1 MSRKKKRNFQE
12 STRHLFLLYTI
23 IPFGILIVLFF
34 AFTIVNAK
42 LAVEKRS
49 AQATEAMSESIEE
62 VYRQYATEVRRM
74 AASPAVVDYVRT
86 RLGSEKV
93 YAEFY
98 EFNNRQKVKSVFH
111 IVSPEGVFLASS
123 APPDALSSDLA
134 FGNLIHRI
142 SVKPEALLSET
153 NSFRYSHD
161 RVTSY
166 SFGIAITDEGR
177 TIGYLVYQLF
187 EADLQKLIFLENNE
201 VAVVTDEHNT
211 IIATTSNITKGI
223 LNKFQPGG
231 SGSGK
236 VLLNGGEYGIH
247 TRDIPGTPIQ
257 VHALNSLRA
266 ERDTL
271 VTLSIFIAA
280 SSLLLWIVIRFLAK
294 KMSARNS
301 ESIDKLVHA
310 FRHLRVGN
318 LNEYVDIRTGD
329 EFQTLG
335 EKYNYM
341 LDRLR
346 ELMDKNQELSRISS
360 LVEIKQLQSQFHPHF
375 IFNVLETLR
384 YAIKADARKAQE
396 IVMLLSRLLRYSVGH
411 ERSVK
416 LEDDLGYVR
425 DYLKLQQI
433 RFNERLQYEIRV
445 TGEAGALYVPK
456 LILQAVIE
464 NSIKYGYRNQSRLHI
479 DILVFAAQ
487 GKLEMEVRDDGQGMS
502 EERLEQVTRI
512 LESRENTTE
521 HIGLYNV
528 HRRLVLLYGEEHGI
542 RIESK
547 PGVGT
552 RVTLTIP
559 YEEDGNHV

>member
-1 MSRKKKRNFQE
+1 MGQEKKRNFQE
-12 STRHLFLLYTI
+12 STRRLFLFYTI

-34 AFTIVNAK
+34 AFTIVNTR
-42 LAVEKRS
+42 LSVEKKS
-49 AQATEAMSESIEE
+49 AQATQTMSRSIGE
-62 VYRQYATEVRRM
+62 VYRQYALETVRM

-86 RLGSEKV
+86 RVGSEKV

-98 EFNNRQKVKSVFH
+98 EFNNRQQVKSIFH
-111 IVSPEGVFLASS
+111 IVSPEGVFLATS
-123 APPDALSSDLA
+123 APPDSLGSDLA
-134 FGNLIHRI
+134 FGNLVHRI
-142 SVKPEALLSET
+142 AEKQTLLTET

-161 RVTSY
+161 RITSY
-166 SFGIAITDEGR
+166 TFGKAIMDEGHA
-177 TIGYLVYQLF
+177 IGYLVYQLF
-187 EADLQKLIFLENNE
+187 ETDLQKLIFLQNNE
-201 VAVVTDEHNT
+201 VAAVTDEHNT
-211 IIATTSNITKGI
+211 VVATTSNITKGI
-223 LNKFQPGG
+223 LNKFQLGAGG
-231 SGSGK
+231 SGK
-236 VLLNGGEYGIH
+236 AQLNGGEYGMN
-247 TRDIPGTPIQ
+247 TREVPGTPLK
-257 VHALNSLRA
+257 VHALNSLRS

-280 SSLLLWIVIRFLAK
+280 ASLLLWIVIHFLAK
-294 KMSARNS
+294 KMSARNA
-301 ESIDKLVHA
+301 ESIDKLVRA

-329 EFQTLG
+329 EFETLG

-384 YAIKADARKAQE
+384 YAIKMDTGKAQE
-396 IVMLLSRLLRYSVGH
+396 IVMLLSRLLRYSISH
-411 ERSVK
+411 ERNVK

-433 RFNERLQYEIRV
+433 RFNERLQYSLSV
-445 TGEAGALYVPK
+445 TGEAGSQYVPK
-456 LILQAVIE
+456 LILQALIE
-464 NSIKYGYRNQSRLHI
+464 NSIKYGYRNQSSLHI
-479 DILVFAAQ
+479 DILVSAAQ

-502 EERLEQVTRI
+502 EERLDEVKRI
-512 LESRENTTE
+512 LTDRENTTE

-528 HRRLVLLYGEEHGI
+528 HRRLVLQYGEEYGI
-542 RIESK
+542 RIES
-547 PGVGT
+547 GAGAGT
-552 RVTLTIP
+552 RVMLTIP